1 MSINPPQCFDWT
13 VRNLHKAF
21 NEWLEEVNLFFEF
34 QKFESE
40 GRDNTTK
47 ATNVEKKKRSLFIY
61 LLGKKGRQ
69 IYKTL
74 TIKNA
79 KGETIEN
86 DDEKK
91 TRNGYR
97 NIQGLLQTH
106 ENIDCR
112 QSGIPTERTK

>member
-1 MSINPPQCFDWT
+1 MMSINQPQSFDWT

-34 QKFESE
+34 QKFESK
-40 GRDNTTK
+40 GRDSTTK
-47 ATNVEKKKRSLFIY
+47 AANVEKKKRSLFIY

-86 DDEKK
+86 NDEKNLK
-91 TRNGYR
+91 WSSK
-97 NIQGLLQTH
+97 H
-106 ENIDCR
+106 
-112 QSGIPTERTK
+112 SRTTASP

>member
-1 MSINPPQCFDWT
+1 MMSINPLQSFDWT
-13 VRNLHKAF
+13 VRNLHKAL

-34 QKFESE
+34 QKFEGE
-40 GRDNTTK
+40 GRDNK
-47 ATNVEKKKRSLFIY
+47 AANVEKKKRSLFIY
-61 LLGKKGRQ
+61 LLGKKGQQ

-91 TRNGYR
+91 T
-97 NIQGLLQTH
+97 
-106 ENIDCR
+106 
-112 QSGIPTERTK
+112 